1 MVLSLFSN
9 MWDFFQVQVT
19 AFMLKMSLAPITAN
33 GYIVNWFLI
42 DANDISNINVATC
55 TWLMFHIFENGRSNY
70 FLPLL
75 CNF

>member
-1 MVLSLFSN
+1 MVSTPSLPTHTKWYSLFSN

-42 DANDISNINVATC
+42 DANDISNINVATW
-55 TWLMFHIFENGRSNY
+55 TW
-70 FLPLL
+70 
-75 CNF
+75 

>member
-42 DANDISNINVATC
+42 DANDISNINVATW
-55 TWLMFHIFENGRSNY
+55 TW
-70 FLPLL
+70 
-75 CNF
+75 